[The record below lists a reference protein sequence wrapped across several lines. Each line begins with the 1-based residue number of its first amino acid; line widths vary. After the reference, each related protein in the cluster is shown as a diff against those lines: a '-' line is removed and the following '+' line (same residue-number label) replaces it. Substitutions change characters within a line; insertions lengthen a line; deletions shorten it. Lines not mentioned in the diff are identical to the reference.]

1 MKNKYSLFDFQ
12 GIVQQI
18 RHKHEL
24 KNEPKSCQELLESVD
39 EKMTIEDMP
48 FYKDYLSTF
57 DTEHAFDSL
66 VLKRDTTMGL
76 SEADCDI
83 MQKLVYAS
91 YSSNYNFFYDNDS
104 LSYELWISVTSE
116 DKTTTKKF
124 HDLDF
129 IQVMTLFLIYV
140 EEQFN
145 LEGIKNESEIDKDII
160 DKERSMRKIVFEK
173 KIMQLKRQIDNQ
185 LNLMDLLHLLDS

>member
-18 RHKHEL
+18 RHKHEQ
-24 KNEPKSCQELLESVD
+24 KKEPMSCQELLEGVD

-48 FYKDYLSTF
+48 FHKDYLSTF

-66 VLKRDTTMGL
+66 VLKRDTTMEL
-76 SEADCDI
+76 SETDYDI

-91 YSSNYNFFYDNDS
+91 FSSSYNFFYDSDS

-116 DKTTTKKF
+116 NATTTKKL
-124 HDLDF
+124 HELDF

-145 LEGIKNESEIDKDII
+145 LEGIKNESEIDKYII
-160 DKERSMRKIVFEK
+160 DKERSTRKIVFEK
-173 KIMQLKRQIDNQ
+173 KIMQLKRQINNQ
-185 LNLMDLLHLLDS
+185 SDLMDLLHS